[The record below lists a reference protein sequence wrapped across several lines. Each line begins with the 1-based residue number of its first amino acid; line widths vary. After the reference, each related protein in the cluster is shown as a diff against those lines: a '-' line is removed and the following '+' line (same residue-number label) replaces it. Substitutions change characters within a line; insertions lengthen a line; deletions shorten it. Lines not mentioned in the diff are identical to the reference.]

1 MSSGE
6 PPFQAAISDLYCEH
20 HGWLFGWLR
29 RKLGCAHNAAD
40 LAQDTFARILNA
52 RESVATL
59 REPRAFLSTTARRLI
74 IDQVRRKHIE
84 NAYLQE
90 LALTAEALE
99 GFQSPEHILSTLE
112 ALEHIAFMLDGLHD
126 NVRQAFVLYYL
137 DGLTQ
142 SEIARQLG
150 LSDRTVRKY
159 LIQALLHCSH
169 SLDT

>member
-6 PPFQAAISDLYCEH
+6 PSYQTAITELYCEH

-29 RKLGCAHNAAD
+29 RKLGCAQNAAD
-40 LAQDTFARILNA
+40 LAQDTFTRILNA

-74 IDQVRRKHIE
+74 IDQVRRKKIE
-84 NAYLQE
+84 TAYLQE
-90 LALTAEALE
+90 LALTAQALE
-99 GFQSPEHILSTLE
+99 GFQSPEQILTTLE
-112 ALEHIAFMLDGLHD
+112 ALEQIAFILEGMLDKQ
-126 NVRQAFVLYYL
+126 RQAFVLYYL

-142 SEIARQLG
+142 SEIARQLE

>member
-52 RESVATL
+52 RESVASL

-112 ALEHIAFMLDGLHD
+112 ALEHIAFMLEGLQD

>member
-52 RESVATL
+52 RESVASL

-84 NAYLQE
+84 NAYLHE

-112 ALEHIAFMLDGLHD
+112 ALEHIAFMLEGLHD

>member
-1 MSSGE
+1 MASGE
-6 PPFQAAISDLYCEH
+6 PSYQSAITDLYCEH

-74 IDQVRRKHIE
+74 IDQVRRKQIE

-90 LALTAEALE
+90 LALTAQALE
-99 GFQSPEHILSTLE
+99 GFQSPEQILTTLE
-112 ALEHIAFMLDGLHD
+112 ALEHIAFILEGMQDK
-126 NVRQAFVLYYL
+126 VRQAFVLYYL
-137 DGLTQ
+137 DGLKQ
-142 SEIARQLG
+142 SEIARQLA

>member
-6 PPFQAAISDLYCEH
+6 PSYQSAITELYCEH

-29 RKLGCAHNAAD
+29 RKLGCAQNAAD
-40 LAQDTFARILNA
+40 LAQDTFARILTA

-74 IDQVRRKHIE
+74 IDQVRRKQIE

-90 LALTAEALE
+90 LALTAQALE
-99 GFQSPEHILSTLE
+99 GFQSPEQILTTLE
-112 ALEHIAFMLDGLHD
+112 ALEHIAFILEGMQDK
-126 NVRQAFVLYYL
+126 VRQAFVLYYL
-137 DGLTQ
+137 DGLKQ
-142 SEIARQLG
+142 SEIARQLA

>member
-6 PPFQAAISDLYCEH
+6 PAFQTAISDLYCEH

-29 RKLGCAHNAAD
+29 RKLGCAQNAAD
-40 LAQDTFARILNA
+40 LTQDTFTRILNA
-52 RESVATL
+52 RETVATL

-74 IDQVRRKHIE
+74 IDQARRKQIE

-99 GFQSPEHILSTLE
+99 GFQSPEQILTTLE
-112 ALEHIAFMLDGLHD
+112 ALEQIAFILEGMHD
-126 NVRQAFVLYYL
+126 KVRQAFVLYYL

-142 SEIARQLG
+142 TEIARQLA

-159 LIQALLHCSH
+159 LIQAMLHCSH